1 MFPMEAMVD
10 PAPPG
15 SRLDADHP
23 GNGVLIPRRN
33 TPVTGP
39 DLGTLQEE
47 ATMRG
52 FSLVNGHI
60 CVWPRLVG
68 VHLFPTVA
76 TIARH
81 ASRILAV
88 GTRRLAA
95 SGRAR
100 RSHNELRN
108 GPTWRLR
115 DIGYEPILIE
125 FSLMVWWSKSA
136 SRDKGPVGRFSRENS
151 SLSHQTIDRNWRET
165 GHFRGTH
172 AKYISRYQSS
182 GGGCMNRTSNQIMML
197 AR

>member
-1 MFPMEAMVD
+1 
-10 PAPPG
+10 
-15 SRLDADHP
+15 
-23 GNGVLIPRRN
+23 
-33 TPVTGP
+33 
-39 DLGTLQEE
+39 
-47 ATMRG
+47 MRG

-68 VHLFPTVA
+68 VHLFPTLA

-115 DIGYEPILIE
+115 DFGYEPIWIE
-125 FSLMVWWSKSA
+125 FAATRASTERARSQDRDSTSPRARLRTNVSRSA
-136 SRDKGPVGRFSRENS
+136 
-151 SLSHQTIDRNWRET
+151 
-165 GHFRGTH
+165 
-172 AKYISRYQSS
+172 
-182 GGGCMNRTSNQIMML
+182 
-197 AR
+197 